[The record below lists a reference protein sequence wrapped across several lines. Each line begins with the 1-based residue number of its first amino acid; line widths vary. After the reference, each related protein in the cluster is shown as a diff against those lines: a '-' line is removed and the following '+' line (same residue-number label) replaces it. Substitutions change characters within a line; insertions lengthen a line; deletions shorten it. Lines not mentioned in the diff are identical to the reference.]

1 MEAGVRRVGIISDAH
16 FFKAMLAMGGGYTN
30 SLYDT
35 LDAHLASFRD
45 NLSQTCPSSFLN
57 SPLFPSPLLSPTL
70 PPLEYAHIQINV
82 AFPAL
87 EEPLVQL
94 GRKHN
99 TKKQEKLDETK

>member
-1 MEAGVRRVGIISDAH
+1 
-16 FFKAMLAMGGGYTN
+16 MLTFSKQCLPWEEGTQIH
-30 SLYDT
+30 LYDT